1 MSNDASRE
9 AIFAALNPGGEQKEV
24 AAVALA
30 QRIPDLAG
38 KTVYCISQI
47 IGGADT
53 FLKKIA
59 DALPRYAPGVKTVFV
74 HKSTAYMS
82 DDPELWDEIA
92 KGGHAVIYGCGA

>member
-1 MSNDASRE
+1 MSNHSDRE
-9 AIFAALNPGGEQKEV
+9 AVFAVLNPCGEEK
-24 AAVALA
+24 AVPAVPLA
-30 QRIPDLAG
+30 PRIQDLSG

-74 HKSTAYMS
+74 HKATAYMS
-82 DDPELWDEIA
+82 DDPELWNEIV
-92 KGGHAVIYGCGA
+92 KEGHAVIYGCGA